1 MKKQLESELIGIAHN
16 ILKLAGR
23 EDLGKMENEI
33 STLYKKITILKFLED
48 NRLDSITNTKELN
61 PSFFDSLSPT
71 ELMIQKINVVNQNKP
86 EPKTAPTETTK
97 QLQKTP
103 AEKKSK
109 AIRKISNDGETTQK
123 EVALEKKAN
132 LFSET
137 KESDLSALSPSFSQ
151 LPIFDAKHDIPEKQL
166 LNDKLKPKGFQIGLN
181 DRLAFVKGL
190 FNNSNEDYDR
200 ALSQIKILDTYND
213 ATNLLETVIKPDY
226 NNWKDQDEL
235 EARFL
240 EIIED
245 KFN

>member
-48 NRLDSITNTKELN
+48 NRLDSIINIKELN

-71 ELMIQKINVVNQNKP
+71 EPRIQKINVVNQNHLN
-86 EPKTAPTETTK
+86 TTK

-109 AIRKISNDGETTQK
+109 AIRKTNNDGETTQK

-151 LPIFDAKHDIPEKQL
+151 LPIFDAKHDISEKQL

-226 NNWKDQDEL
+226 NNWKDQEEL